1 MTPGKLLIEVADVNE
16 LEYLVEN
23 VTEKEKSYKI
33 KGPFMRADSRNRN
46 GRIYPRKILESE
58 VARYDREFVKTK
70 RAISSLDHPLQ
81 STVQLAD
88 ACHLITELRMDGDVV
103 YGTAKIL
110 DTPQGRI
117 AKTLMNEGIQLA
129 ISSRGVGGLST
140 ESVVCDNFRLL
151 ALDLVQNP
159 SESLAFV
166 ESIMES
172 QDYIIRDNKLVAVNM
187 EEFKKNLSKNGTRN
201 LYNDLNKFL
210 TNLSRKL

>member
-23 VTEKEKSYKI
+23 VTEKEKTYKI

-46 GRIYPRKILESE
+46 GRIYPKKILESE

-70 RAISSLDHPLQ
+70 RAISSLDHPAH

-187 EEFKKNLSKNGTRN
+187 EDFKKNLAKNGTRN